1 MERKAL
7 RADVLMLIAAAI
19 WGFAFVAQRVGME
32 TMGPHFFNA
41 IRFFIGALALA
52 PVVWFFSRKPK
63 KSDKVDVSTKKLLI
77 AGTLAGVLL
86 FGGAAFQQVG
96 IQYTTAGK
104 AGFITGL
111 YIFFVPL
118 IGLFFGQRTGSG
130 TWLGATMALVG
141 LYFLSFSDGLSLN
154 FENSIELKGDLLEL
168 ACAVFFAGHVLII
181 GFLAKKMDPVKLSII
196 QFFVA
201 GVLSLLVAISLLE
214 LITWEMITATAI
226 PLLYAGAMSTGVA
239 YTLQVVAQQHAHSSH
254 AAIILSLEGA
264 FALLGGWLLLDEQ
277 LPARGLLGCGLMLTG
292 MLLSQLMPK
301 IGFSQAKS

>member
-7 RADVLMLIAAAI
+7 RSDFLMLIAAAI

-32 TMGPHFFNA
+32 TMGPHFFNT

-52 PVVWFFSRKPK
+52 PVVWFFSKKPK

-77 AGTLAGVLL
+77 AGSLAGLLL

-130 TWLGATMALVG
+130 TWLGATMALAG
-141 LYFLSFSDGLSLN
+141 LYLLSFSNGLSLN
-154 FENSIELKGDLLEL
+154 FENSLELKGDLLEL
-168 ACAVFFAGHVLII
+168 VCAVFFAGHVLII
-181 GFLAKKMDPVKLSII
+181 GYLAKKIDPIKLSIV

-201 GVLSLLVAISLLE
+201 GVLSLLVAVSLE
-214 LITWEMITATAI
+214 LITWDMITATAI
-226 PLLYAGAMSTGVA
+226 PLLYAGVMSTGVA
-239 YTLQVVAQQHAHSSH
+239 YTLQVLAQQHAHSSH

-292 MLLSQLMPK
+292 MLLSQMMPK
-301 IGFSQAKS
+301 IGFSPAKS